1 MKPDVLAH
9 FPRAQGARGNAPQV
23 DRRCRLQSHLG
34 IGHRRPFL
42 PCPFNLPRASADSDT
57 EQSSYGM
64 LLQAAVGRAADAS
77 RILGELQLEQRYRVK
92 LKPGKVSVAP
102 RANEQLQ
109 GVWEVSEERDRR
121 AALQRAAA

>member
-1 MKPDVLAH
+1 
-9 FPRAQGARGNAPQV
+9 
-23 DRRCRLQSHLG
+23 
-34 IGHRRPFL
+34 
-42 PCPFNLPRASADSDT
+42 
-57 EQSSYGM
+57 M